1 MGNSLEVIENIMK
14 PYFDKKKA
22 IEEAPIALEN
32 EKTEYASNI
41 SNLKNE
47 RISRIK
53 ELEVELEN
61 LRVRNKITIEDYK
74 EKMNREIEEYV
85 SNAMNTNSNF
95 FTNYGVILRKDLEQQ
110 YNERLKELEENL
122 KEKEQSLIDE
132 IKSLKMVSAEEKNE
146 QQELDFLNKKSSY
159 RRVDLREL
167 VEIKDNLRKQLIAEQ
182 KILLSKKAEYDKKVN
197 EYNQNLEELKQYQ
210 LDFNKIMEKISNFKY
225 QYDDQGLV
233 INNDDFKKLCDESVL
248 ISEKIKVLT
257 NKLTETSKFF
267 EVNDIE
273 MGLNKIEEY
282 LELTTL
288 TSEEAAAVMRS
299 MTPWEKEEYD
309 RRKQAIILKT
319 KENEKIDEQNEEE
332 IEIPEIEIGEI
343 EEEIETPEIE
353 TPEEEIEET
362 EMDTP
367 EKDIEV
373 PEVENSNSD
382 IIEIDDPIISKY
394 EENDGNIVVDNVGNL
409 IKTIYNAV
417 IEESQNLRTIK
428 LNKSKGALA
437 ENEFYLSSKENNEEY
452 ELNGATKFSNDDAVK
467 LPSGEYLY
475 EEDINKAINNFYK
488 KNKGINYVVK
498 ETDRNYKITKYNV
511 EKLKRKL
518 KKCSRVKL
526 IKENKISK
534 FDLLK
539 VFGKKKSEKM
549 LNEINISNL
558 KGVKVPEG
566 EYVNREDI
574 VINMSNLFK
583 TNEKNWLK
591 SFSDSLKKKQEERN
605 RKRQEEQ
612 DYILEIDDDYIIK
625 K

>member
-1 MGNSLEVIENIMK
+1 MENSLEVIENIMK
-14 PYFDKKKA
+14 PYFDKKKE
-22 IEEAPIALEN
+22 IEEVPIALEN
-32 EKTEYASNI
+32 EKSEYKSKIA
-41 SNLKNE
+41 NLKNE
-47 RISRIK
+47 RISRRK
-53 ELEVELEN
+53 NLEIELEN
-61 LRVRNKITIEDYK
+61 LRVRKKVAIEDYK

-85 SNAMNTNSNF
+85 NNAMNTNANF
-95 FTNYGVILRKDLEQQ
+95 FTNYGAMLRKDLEQQ
-110 YNERLKELEENL
+110 YNEKLKIIED
-122 KEKEQSLIDE
+122 KFKEQEQALIEE
-132 IKSLKMVSAEEKNE
+132 IKTLISVSEEEKNT
-146 QQELDFLNKKSSY
+146 QQKLDLLNKKSSY

-167 VEIKDNLRKQLIAEQ
+167 VEIKGNLRKQLIAEQ
-182 KILLSKKAEYDKKVN
+182 KKLFSRKPEYDKKIN
-197 EYNQNLEELKQYQ
+197 EYNKDLEELKQYQ
-210 LDFNKIMEKISNFKY
+210 IDFNKIMEKISNFKY
-225 QYDDQGLV
+225 QYNDQSLV

-248 ISEKIKVLT
+248 ISEKIKALT

-273 MGLNKIEEY
+273 MGLNKIEQY

-309 RRKQAIILKT
+309 RRKNANIGSV
-319 KENEKIDEQNEEE
+319 EE
-332 IEIPEIEIGEI
+332 IEV
-343 EEEIETPEIE
+343 PEIE
-353 TPEEEIEET
+353 TPEEEIELPALDIPEEKTEET
-362 EMDTP
+362 EIDTP

-373 PEVENSNSD
+373 PEVETPYSD

-394 EENDGNIVVDNVGNL
+394 EENDGNIGVDNVGDL

-417 IEESQNLRTIK
+417 IEEAQNLRAIK

-437 ENEFYLSSKENNEEY
+437 ENEFYLSSKENNEDY
-452 ELNGATKFSNDDAVK
+452 QLNGATKFSNDDPIE

-475 EEDINKAINNFYK
+475 EEDINKAINNFYNR
-488 KNKGINYVVK
+488 NKGINYVVK
-498 ETDRNYKITKYNV
+498 ETSKNYKITKYNV

-534 FDLLK
+534 FDLIK
-539 VFGKKKSEKM
+539 VFGKKRSEKM
-549 LNEINISNL
+549 MNEINISNL

-574 VINMSNLFK
+574 IINMSNLFK
-583 TNEKNWLK
+583 TNEKSWLK
-591 SFSDSLKKKQEERN
+591 SFSDALKKKQEERN
-605 RKRQEEQ
+605 RRKQEEL
-612 DYILEIDDDYIIK
+612 DSTLEVDDDYIIK

>member
-47 RISRIK
+47 RISRRK

-309 RRKQAIILKT
+309 RRKNANISV
-319 KENEKIDEQNEEE
+319 EE
-332 IEIPEIEIGEI
+332 IEV
-343 EEEIETPEIE
+343 PEIE
-353 TPEEEIEET
+353 TPEEEIELPALDIPEEEIEET
-362 EMDTP
+362 EIDTP

-373 PEVENSNSD
+373 PEVETPYSD

-394 EENDGNIVVDNVGNL
+394 EENDGNIVVDNVGDL

-417 IEESQNLRTIK
+417 IEEANNLRSIK
-428 LNKSKGALA
+428 LNKSRGALA

-475 EEDINKAINNFYK
+475 EGDINKAINNFYNR
-488 KNKGINYVVK
+488 NKGINYVVK
-498 ETDRNYKITKYNV
+498 ETSKNYKITKYNV
-511 EKLKRKL
+511 EKLKGKL

-526 IKENKISK
+526 IKENKLSK

-539 VFGKKKSEKM
+539 VFGKKRSEKM
-549 LNEINISNL
+549 MNEINISNL
-558 KGVKVPEG
+558 KDVKVPEG

-605 RKRQEEQ
+605 RKRQEER